1 MERIRYEVRKGA
13 KFVAK
18 QTRQIILNMFES
30 LLEEKDFD
38 KITVVEIVGRCGIN
52 RNTFYYYFQDIYELL
67 AAWLEQSWEKH
78 IAANPKDTEL
88 QDVFLRT
95 TSFVR
100 AHKTSFYH
108 IYRSISHVALRNCL
122 EETSYANI
130 AAYMEKKAA
139 GLAIDRQHIQALA
152 TFYTAAMN
160 GILLRWV
167 HEDMPYDL
175 ELYIKRI
182 CWVMDQNI
190 PQQLQMLVEEN
201 EACISM

>member
-1 MERIRYEVRKGA
+1 M
-13 KFVAK
+13 AK
-18 QTRQIILNMFES
+18 QTRQTILNTFKS

-52 RNTFYYYFQDIYELL
+52 RNTFYYYFQDIYALL
-67 AAWLEQSWEKH
+67 TAWLKQSWEKH

-108 IYRSISHVALRNCL
+108 IYRSISYGSMRKCL

-130 AAYMEKKAA
+130 AAYMEKRAA
-139 GLAIDRQHIQALA
+139 GLEIDPENIRALG

-167 HEDMPYDL
+167 QDDMRYDL
-175 ELYIKRI
+175 EPYIKKV

-190 PQQLQMLVEEN
+190 PQQLQMLTEEK
-201 EACISM
+201 ETCVSM